1 MNFNQFYSSDNTTFQ
16 NRLRAGVQFVDK
28 MPPLLLEKL
37 IEQYF
42 KNLANNEVIIKRVI
56 IKTEIKR
63 NVNF

>member
-1 MNFNQFYSSDNTTFQ
+1 MNFNQFYSSDNTAFQ

-42 KNLANNEVIIKRVI
+42 KNLANNEVINR
-56 IKTEIKR
+56 
-63 NVNF
+63 